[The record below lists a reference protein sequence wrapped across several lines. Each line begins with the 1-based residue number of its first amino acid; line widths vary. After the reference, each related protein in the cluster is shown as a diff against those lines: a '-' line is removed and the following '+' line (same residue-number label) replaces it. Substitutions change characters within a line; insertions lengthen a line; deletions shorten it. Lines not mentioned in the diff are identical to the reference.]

1 MPRTRRLGMA
11 MMLVLAGMI
20 AMSALQARALPRYS
34 ARYEQNCALCHVNP
48 TGGGMRSAYASK
60 ELVPKEFAW
69 SPATPAMLA
78 EIDPAIGK
86 HIAIGTDF
94 RLIYL
99 AADPGAGLAAQQ
111 GFFQMQGDVY
121 LSFQLDP
128 RFTLYYDRG
137 LSNTYEV
144 FGMAHILP
152 WSGYLKAGR
161 FVPSYG
167 WRFDDH
173 TMFVRSELGFFPP
186 TNSDVGLEVGF
197 APKHFDL
204 QLGLVNGNRGS
215 TQDSDRRLATA
226 LNALYRFHPGP
237 LAAALGLS
245 GYSHPGI
252 AEDLNTGG
260 IYGYLMGW
268 NVTWLGQVDLARREP
283 VVGPAVTGLVTSHE
297 LSVAVHQGLEIKGT
311 YDFFDPDR
319 DLESGARSRWGGG
332 VAVMPLSFLAL
343 EALVRSTHVEPGPA
357 LPGKDFYDGV
367 FQIHFL
373 Y

>member
-1 MPRTRRLGMA
+1 M
-11 MMLVLAGMI
+11 VLALAALIGL
-20 AMSALQARALPRYS
+20 STLQARALPRYS

-48 TGGGMRSAYASK
+48 TGAGMRSSYASK
-60 ELVPKEFAW
+60 DLVPKEFAW

-78 EIDPAIGK
+78 EIDPLIGK
-86 HIAIGTDF
+86 HIGIGTDF

-144 FGMAHILP
+144 FGMAHVLP

-173 TMFVRSELGFFPP
+173 TMYVRSELGFFPP
-186 TNSDVGLEVGF
+186 AFSDVGLEAGI
-197 APKHFDL
+197 AAKHFDL

-215 TQDSDRRLATA
+215 TQDTDRRLATA
-226 LNALYRFHPGP
+226 LNALYRFRAGP

-245 GYSHPGI
+245 GYSHPGLT
-252 AEDLNTGG
+252 EDLNTGG
-260 IYGYLMGW
+260 VYGYLAGW
-268 NVTWLGQVDLARREP
+268 NVIWLGQADLARREP
-283 VVGPAVTGLVTSHE
+283 AVGTAVTGLVTSHE
-297 LSVAVHQGLEIKGT
+297 LSVLVHQGLELKAT

-319 DLESGARSRWGGG
+319 DHTTGARSRWGGG
-332 VAVMPLSFLAL
+332 VAVMPRSFLAL
-343 EALVRSTHVEPGPA
+343 EALVRSTRVEPGPA
-357 LPGKDFYDGV
+357 VPGKDFDDGV